1 MGRRPSRDLRRLP
14 PPLSGP
20 KFAYFAGGARGH
32 HRGAGGGGRGHAGLP
47 QLTRLPGTV
56 VGGTR

>member
-1 MGRRPSRDLRRLP
+1 MKEWGHAGGLPQLTRLP
-14 PPLSGP
+14 GTVPVVG
-20 KFAYFAGGARGH
+20 
-32 HRGAGGGGRGHAGLP
+32 GAGGGGRGHAGLP